1 MKWWWWLWLIPAVV
15 ALTAIQ
21 SWIARAFD
29 LSQEQAGWLDTVIF
43 GAIVLG
49 VMAWRRWRG
58 E

>member
-49 VMAWRRWRG
+49 VMAWRR
-58 E
+58 